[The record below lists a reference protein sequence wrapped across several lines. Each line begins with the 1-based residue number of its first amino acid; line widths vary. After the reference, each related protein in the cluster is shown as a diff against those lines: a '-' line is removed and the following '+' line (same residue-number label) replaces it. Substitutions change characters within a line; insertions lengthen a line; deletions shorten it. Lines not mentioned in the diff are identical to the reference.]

1 MRPNLDD
8 PQGYQVR
15 LKPLYGEMFRAAYAI
30 IGNRDLAEFVL
41 KNAVREAYLRRREW
55 RDRMNFREGV
65 LAAVRLVGLTEL
77 RHIRR
82 KGSYELDWEGFSL
95 NCPESLG
102 SSEQKLY
109 TVLAKQ
115 PVQTRRLMTLR
126 HGCGLKE
133 RQISEILNL
142 KPAQVHEELT
152 GCAAR
157 MERVLGKSS
166 SYGLEKMLKRVM
178 RAEMSR
184 PGEDMGEMGAVLRS
198 FERAGLCGVGLVDR
212 NPAGRTSGVAL
223 RGRGYSGGDFALA
236 DVYLWKVR
244 KMALRRDMR
253 RIEFKNVNS
262 LIIKIS
268 G

>member
-65 LAAVRLVGLTEL
+65 LAAVRLVGLTDL

-109 TVLAKQ
+109 AVLAKQ

-198 FERAGLCGVGLVDR
+198 FERDVENVTSRRFSVGHWVGIVLGVLGALVCAVLVWLIAILLEEPAASPSAAGDIQGAISL
-212 NPAGRTSGVAL
+212 L
-223 RGRGYSGGDFALA
+223 RMFTFG
-236 DVYLWKVR
+236 K
-244 KMALRRDMR
+244 
-253 RIEFKNVNS
+253 
-262 LIIKIS
+262 
-268 G
+268 